1 MNKYYLI
8 GPPGAGKTT
17 ETSSFRRSNS
27 SFTIIELD
35 SIVWLNGW
43 KKKNQKLIQNEILEL
58 LNENDKIIFEGC
70 YPELLEFF
78 EKNNCTILFLDT
90 GLFVCLKRVIYRS
103 LHRILNKVQIF
114 GNRESFFRLFHPNG
128 IIFYT
133 IRNYFF
139 LRKNMKKQKRKGKL
153 RWKLWKNFY
162 IKHYR

>member
-17 ETSSFRRSNS
+17 ETSLFRKSNS

-43 KKKNQKLIQNEILEL
+43 KKKNQNLIQNEILEL

-90 GLFVCLKRVIYRS
+90 GLFVCLKRVVYRS

-114 GNRESFFRLFHPNG
+114 GNKESFFRLFP
-128 IIFYT
+128 
-133 IRNYFF
+133 
-139 LRKNMKKQKRKGKL
+139 QD
-153 RWKLWKNFY
+153 
-162 IKHYR
+162 